1 MRETFIA
8 NRGVLKQT
16 IGTNHDP
23 TGDVIN
29 EHTDVNVLEFPDTT
43 ISITTAFPPLVTIIS
58 PLVSNYFVTRLSLN
72 PSASLSF

>member
-1 MRETFIA
+1 MASVVEGVMFSLTLQFKQVVKRKSPRQHEENVFILCA
-8 NRGVLKQT
+8 VE
-16 IGTNHDP
+16 I
-23 TGDVIN
+23 
-29 EHTDVNVLEFPDTT
+29 TT